1 MSNAKKILVVDDDPD
16 IVEQVTMILKK
27 DGHEVHEAGTMSEAE
42 EMLLTFKPD
51 LAIIDLMME
60 EKDSGFVL
68 CHRIKK
74 LYPGTP
80 VIILTA
86 VKARMQA
93 LYQIDRDESL
103 RVSHK
108 NEDVARLY
116 QEFLGAPLG
125 ELSHKLLHTH
135 YHRRDVLI

>member
-16 IVEQVTMILKK
+16 IVEQVTMILRK
-27 DGHEVHEAGTMSEAE
+27 DGHQVHEAGTMTEAE
-42 EMLLTFKPD
+42 EMLLGVKPD

-86 VKARMQA
+86 VKAATGLSFAADSAVQQSWLKADLLLDKPIRA
-93 LYQIDRDESL
+93 ERL
-103 RVSHK
+103 RA
-108 NEDVARLY
+108 DVDK
-116 QEFLGAPLG
+116 F
-125 ELSHKLLHTH
+125 LSHPAG
-135 YHRRDVLI
+135 

>member
-16 IVEQVTMILKK
+16 IVEQVTMILQK
-27 DGHEVHEAGTMSEAE
+27 DGHEVQAAGTQEEAE
-42 EMLLTFKPD
+42 ELLLAGKPD

-80 VIILTA
+80 VIILTS
-86 VKARMQA
+86 VKAATGLSFAADSAAQQSWLKADLLLDKPIRA
-93 LYQIDRDESL
+93 ERL
-103 RVSHK
+103 RS
-108 NEDVARLY
+108 DVN
-116 QEFLGAPLG
+116 
-125 ELSHKLLHTH
+125 KVLH
-135 YHRRDVLI
+135 R